1 MIEKGEVTSITGS
14 SSSSGINRRRRILA
28 AIIPAIIASSISISL
43 STRHPH
49 NMRQTRC
56 VVECVR

>member
-28 AIIPAIIASSISISL
+28 AIIPAIIASSISL